1 VLDPVEVG
9 EDELGEDGLEV
20 FQLSVTLLEFKTGEV
35 LSTSP
40 VLASPKFIG
49 SSSSHP
55 LPPSGGG
62 DDYHHCYQVF
72 Y

>member
-9 EDELGEDGLEV
+9 EDESGEDGLEV

-40 VLASPKFIG
+40 V
-49 SSSSHP
+49 SSIS
-55 LPPSGGG
+55 
-62 DDYHHCYQVF
+62 
-72 Y
+72 